1 MIGFAH
7 RGAPSAGVRENSL
20 EAFTAALSTGV
31 TALESDVWLTAD
43 DVPVLVHDG
52 VLRKGLRR
60 HAIRSL
66 RAADLPG
73 WLPSLAAL
81 YERTGGDFD
90 LSLDVKD
97 ADAGLPVIDVADK
110 YGVADKLWLC
120 SSTDQVRAWRSA
132 ARDAH
137 LVVSTSLKPKR
148 QTGLVEQAGDA
159 DSRIDRAAEAGAHA
173 FNLRALEWTAAR
185 VRRCHDQN
193 LLAFAWDVQ
202 RIRLL
207 DELREYGCDAIYSD
221 SVGLLSRL

>member
-7 RGAPSAGVRENSL
+7 RGAPAAGVRENSL
-20 EAFTAALSTGV
+20 EAFAAALSSGV

-43 DVPVLVHDG
+43 DVPVLVHDE
-52 VLRKGLRR
+52 LIRKGFRR
-60 HAIRSL
+60 YAIRSL
-66 RAADLPG
+66 QAADLPG
-73 WLPSLAAL
+73 WLPSLASL
-81 YERTGGDFD
+81 YEQTGGDFD

-97 ADAGLPVIDVADK
+97 AAAGLPVIEVADK
-110 YGVADKLWLC
+110 HGVVDKLWLC
-120 SSTDQVRAWRSA
+120 TSTEQVRAWRPA

-137 LVVSTSLKPKR
+137 LVVSTSLKARR
-148 QTGLVEQAGDA
+148 QVDPLEQAGDA

-185 VRRCHDQN
+185 VRHCHDQN

-207 DELREYGCDAIYSD
+207 DELRGYGCDAIYSD
-221 SVGLLSRL
+221 SVGLLSRV